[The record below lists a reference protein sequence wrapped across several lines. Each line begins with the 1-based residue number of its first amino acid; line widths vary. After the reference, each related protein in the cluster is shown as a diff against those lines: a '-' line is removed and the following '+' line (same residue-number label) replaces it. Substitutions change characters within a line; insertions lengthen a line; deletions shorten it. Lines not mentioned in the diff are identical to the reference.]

1 MNQKIEHLEIQ
12 LRDYEEREKRLKES
26 QTHLMSSLG
35 KGVAGE
41 EGKRTNEMLVSSA
54 DVRKTS
60 PTTSGRSRPLTCSR
74 KGSR

>member
-35 KGVAGE
+35 KADGGQ
-41 EGKRTNEMLVSSA
+41 EGKKTNEMLVSPS
-54 DVRKTS
+54 DD
-60 PTTSGRSRPLTCSR
+60 
-74 KGSR
+74 